1 MIYSINNIAK
11 LYSNIYVFNSLHQTQ
26 KYHSMKRN
34 PKKNKRDNNDAFD
47 YETQKK
53 KNTPLMDSGSSTAL
67 MF

>member
-1 MIYSINNIAK
+1 
-11 LYSNIYVFNSLHQTQ
+11 
-26 KYHSMKRN
+26 MKRN

-47 YETQKK
+47 YETKKKK